1 LSQLVPLLTKLKES
15 GAERIFLA
23 PGEVGYAF
31 TGEARRPIDGGAL
44 NASMLLEAI
53 SEVLSHDE
61 LRDLPGNRP
70 RIVRHEHGGEGYVL
84 EIVRQSGGIG
94 LGIRFA
100 SVRPVRT
107 PTFREPPSRD
117 SPPPEKAV
125 EKPVERP
132 VERPVEK
139 PRTLSRRK
147 MPAIRAD
154 KRTVRIELD
163 DEGNPV
169 DSIAVDLEP
178 APPPRLTPAE
188 RKAAARIPEGIH
200 AIDTKR
206 LQRAAVPSAPS
217 EPEPLRVE
225 PSMATEAATGPASRA
240 ERILQTMLGL
250 DPLTDLPRTGWLM
263 RGVRPCESIADHS
276 FGVTFL
282 AMLFVDAIRA
292 EGDTIDGES
301 TLRMALVHD
310 AAEARTGDVPMPNKT
325 PLMSE
330 ALYALEST
338 LIAELLPPRQ
348 QAEWN
353 DVEAGESLEARVVK
367 AADKAQMM
375 IKALAYERQRRG
387 QLDEFWSNAA
397 NFDDRGVAVA
407 RELFAA
413 LAAAAGRELPRRVR

>member
-1 LSQLVPLLTKLKES
+1 MSQLVPLLAKLKES

-23 PGEVGYAF
+23 PGEIGYAY

-44 NASMLLEAI
+44 NASLLLEAI
-53 SEVLSHDE
+53 AEVISHDE

-100 SVRPVRT
+100 SARPVRT
-107 PTFREPPSRD
+107 PTFRETSRD
-117 SPPPEKAV
+117 SVRESAKETPI
-125 EKPVERP
+125 EKPVETP
-132 VERPVEK
+132 VETPVEK
-139 PRTLSRRK
+139 PRSLSRRK
-147 MPAIRAD
+147 MPAMRAD

-169 DSIAVDLEP
+169 DSVAIDFDP
-178 APPPRLTPAE
+178 PPPRMTPAE
-188 RKAAARIPEGIH
+188 RKAAAKLPAGIH

-206 LQRAAVPSAPS
+206 LQRQVPNGPS
-217 EPEPLRVE
+217 EPEPLRSE
-225 PSMATEAATGPASRA
+225 PAMAHDVDADRSTRA

-325 PLMSE
+325 ALMSE
-330 ALYALEST
+330 ALHALEST

-353 DVEAGESLEARVVK
+353 DVDAGESLEARVVK

-387 QLDEFWSNAA
+387 QLDEFWTNPM

-413 LAAAAGRELPRRVR
+413 LAAAAGRPVPRRG

>member
-31 TGEARRPIDGGAL
+31 TGEARRPIDGGEL
-44 NASMLLEAI
+44 EASMLLEAI
-53 SEVLSHDE
+53 AEVLSHDE

-70 RIVRHEHGGEGYVL
+70 RIVRHEHGGEDYVL

-94 LGIRFA
+94 LGIRYA
-100 SVRPVRT
+100 SLRPVRT
-107 PTFREPPSRD
+107 PTFRESPSRD
-117 SPPPEKAV
+117 SVRESPNESKAAPPPEV
-125 EKPVERP
+125 
-132 VERPVEK
+132 PVEK
-139 PRTLSRRK
+139 PRIMSRRK
-147 MPAIRAD
+147 MPAVRTD
-154 KRTVRIELD
+154 KRTIRIELD

-169 DSIAVDLEP
+169 DSVAVDLEP
-178 APPPRLTPAE
+178 APPPLTPAE
-188 RKAAARIPEGIH
+188 RKAAAKPPAGLH
-200 AIDTKR
+200 AIETKR
-206 LQRAAVPSAPS
+206 LQRPIPSGPS

-225 PSMATEAATGPASRA
+225 PSMATESDTAAASRA
-240 ERILQTMLGL
+240 EQILHTMLGL
-250 DPLTDLPRTGWLM
+250 DPLADLPRTGWLM

-325 PLMSE
+325 ALMSD
-330 ALYALEST
+330 ALHALEST

-353 DVEAGESLEARVVK
+353 DVDAGESLEARVVK

-375 IKALAYERQRRG
+375 IKALAYERQKRG

-407 RELFAA
+407 RELFVA
-413 LAAAAGRELPRRVR
+413 LAAAAGRAVPRRVT

>member
-31 TGEARRPIDGGAL
+31 TGEARRPIDGGEL
-44 NASMLLEAI
+44 EASMLLEAI
-53 SEVLSHDE
+53 AEVLSHDE

-70 RIVRHEHGGEGYVL
+70 RIVRHEHGGEDYVL

-94 LGIRFA
+94 LGIRYA

-107 PTFREPPSRD
+107 PTFRDAPSRD
-117 SPPPEKAV
+117 SVRESPKESKEPPPAEV
-125 EKPVERP
+125 
-132 VERPVEK
+132 PVEK
-139 PRTLSRRK
+139 PRTMSRRK
-147 MPAIRAD
+147 MPAVRTD
-154 KRTVRIELD
+154 KRTIRIELD

-169 DSIAVDLEP
+169 DSVAVDLEP
-178 APPPRLTPAE
+178 APPPLTPAE
-188 RKAAARIPEGIH
+188 RKAAAKPPAGLH
-200 AIDTKR
+200 AIETKR
-206 LQRAAVPSAPS
+206 LQRPIPSGPS

-225 PSMATEAATGPASRA
+225 PSMATESETAAGSRA

-250 DPLTDLPRTGWLM
+250 DPLADLPRTGWLM

-282 AMLFVDAIRA
+282 AML
-292 EGDTIDGES
+292 
-301 TLRMALVHD
+301 VHD

-325 PLMSE
+325 ALMSE
-330 ALYALEST
+330 ALHALEST

-353 DVEAGESLEARVVK
+353 DVDAGESLEARVVK

-375 IKALAYERQRRG
+375 IKALAYERQKRG
-387 QLDEFWSNAA
+387 QLDEFWSNPA

-413 LAAAAGRELPRRVR
+413 LAASAGRELPRRVT

>member
-1 LSQLVPLLTKLKES
+1 MSQLVPLLTKLKES
-15 GAERIFLA
+15 GADRIFLA

-31 TGEARRPIDGGAL
+31 TGDARRAIDGGAL
-44 NASMLLEAI
+44 NAGMLLEAI
-53 SEVLSHDE
+53 AEVLSHDE

-70 RIVRHEHGGEGYVL
+70 RIVRHEHGGEGFVL

-94 LGIRFA
+94 LGIRYA

-107 PTFREPPSRD
+107 PTFREAPSRD
-117 SPPPEKAV
+117 SVQESPKDSVEPPPPEV
-125 EKPVERP
+125 
-132 VERPVEK
+132 PVEK
-139 PRTLSRRK
+139 PRSISRRK
-147 MPAIRAD
+147 MPAVRTD
-154 KRTVRIELD
+154 KRTIRIELD

-169 DSIAVDLEP
+169 DSVAVDVEP
-178 APPPRLTPAE
+178 APPPRMTPAE
-188 RKAAARIPEGIH
+188 RKAAAKPPAGLQ
-200 AIDTKR
+200 AIETKR
-206 LQRAAVPSAPS
+206 LLRPIPTGPS

-225 PSMATEAATGPASRA
+225 PSMTTESETAATSRA
-240 ERILQTMLGL
+240 QQILQTMLGL
-250 DPLTDLPRTGWLM
+250 DPLADLPRTGWLM

-325 PLMSE
+325 ALMSE
-330 ALYALEST
+330 ALHALEST

-353 DVEAGESLEARVVK
+353 DVDAGESMEARVVK

-375 IKALAYERQRRG
+375 IKALAYERQKRG
-387 QLDEFWSNAA
+387 QLDEFWTNPA

-407 RELFAA
+407 RELFVA
-413 LAAAAGRELPRRVR
+413 LAAAAGREVPRRLM

>member
-1 LSQLVPLLTKLKES
+1 MSQLVPLLTKLKES

-44 NASMLLEAI
+44 DASMLLEAI
-53 SEVLSHDE
+53 AEVLSNDE

-70 RIVRHEHGGEGYVL
+70 RIVRHEHGGESYVL

-94 LGIRFA
+94 LGIRYA
-100 SVRPVRT
+100 SVRPVRM

-117 SPPPEKAV
+117 SPPPEK
-125 EKPVERP
+125 
-132 VERPVEK
+132 PVEK

-169 DSIAVDLEP
+169 DSVAVDLDP

-188 RKAAARIPEGIH
+188 RKAAAKPTEGIH

-206 LQRAAVPSAPS
+206 LQRAIPSAPS

-225 PSMATEAATGPASRA
+225 PSMATEADTAPASRA

-325 PLMSE
+325 ALMAE
-330 ALYALEST
+330 ALHALEST

-353 DVEAGESLEARVVK
+353 DVDAGESLEARVVK

-413 LAAAAGRELPRRVR
+413 LAAAAGRELPRRVT